1 MNKEIETKLEE
12 IKAIVKNTYPKTSI
26 AYLMTIKS
34 IETIK
39 KYNKF
44 KDTNNK

>member
-12 IKAIVKNTYPKTSI
+12 IKYIVKNTYPKNSI
-26 AYLMTIKS
+26 AYLVTINS

-44 KDTNNK
+44 KNTSNK